1 MSHKHKTLIA
11 FQFLKITS
19 STDSF
24 TYENPCKFL
33 IIFFFSKVL
42 IFLTGSMCLFSP
54 ISNVLITVIKNR
66 LCNKQHEKCFN
77 HEIVSVQTP
86 HNTTYP
92 IDSFP
97 WTKRSTLQR
106 LGYYCSLRCTPQN
119 GDVCLPES
127 IFHRQMNHCAPSSC
141 MCSCLQFHF
150 IRWWMM
156 WKSAKQLCNAD
167 DTENSEQGAF
177 CCKLDE
183 LNRILMKG
191 KAAPTHLK
199 LRYSILFWTFRM
211 AFYFYIE
218 RKKLNT
224 GKKHQ
229 KKFAFRAFTNRWSDM
244 ICCILLHI
252 INNTRLWITLKC
264 SR

>member
-1 MSHKHKTLIA
+1 MFWSPL
-11 FQFLKITS
+11 
-19 STDSF
+19 
-24 TYENPCKFL
+24 
-33 IIFFFSKVL
+33 SK
-42 IFLTGSMCLFSP
+42 
-54 ISNVLITVIKNR
+54 
-66 LCNKQHEKCFN
+66 
-77 HEIVSVQTP
+77 IVSAIN
-86 HNTTYP
+86 NTKNVSITKL
-92 IDSFP
+92 FP
-97 WTKRSTLQR
+97 YRRRTTRLIQSTVFHELNAQRSTLQR

>member
-97 WTKRSTLQR
+97 WTKRSTL
-106 LGYYCSLRCTPQN
+106 
-119 GDVCLPES
+119 
-127 IFHRQMNHCAPSSC
+127 
-141 MCSCLQFHF
+141 
-150 IRWWMM
+150 
-156 WKSAKQLCNAD
+156 NAS
-167 DTENSEQGAF
+167 T
-177 CCKLDE
+177 
-183 LNRILMKG
+183 
-191 KAAPTHLK
+191 T
-199 LRYSILFWTFRM
+199 W
-211 AFYFYIE
+211 
-218 RKKLNT
+218 
-224 GKKHQ
+224 
-229 KKFAFRAFTNRWSDM
+229 
-244 ICCILLHI
+244 ILLFI
-252 INNTRLWITLKC
+252 AMYPTKRWRLFTREYFPSANEPLRSVLLHVFMFTISFYSLVDDVKI
-264 SR
+264 R